1 MQGATNK
8 TIKKTKVQ
16 TQSSADKSTTSLSLA
31 HQRKNKETNK
41 NSAQI
46 SPFTKF
52 TQSTGPNLGGQK
64 QNGKKNST
72 FFKEISTFL
81 EAWEKETTNTIT

>member
-52 TQSTGPNLGGQK
+52 KQSTGPNLGGQK

-81 EAWEKETTNTIT
+81 EAWEKETRNTIT